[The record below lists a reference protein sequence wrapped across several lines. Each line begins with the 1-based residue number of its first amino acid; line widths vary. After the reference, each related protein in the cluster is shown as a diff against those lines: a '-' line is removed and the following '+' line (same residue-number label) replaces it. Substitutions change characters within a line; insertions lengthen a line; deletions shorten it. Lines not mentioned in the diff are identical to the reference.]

1 MVDLKYL
8 DRIKLSGRPLCQRI
22 IAAVWLTPNYKVFS
36 RVEIDIEGMEN
47 IPRDETVIFA
57 MNHTDRFNYWPFQY
71 SLWKKKYLFTTVW
84 VKGKYYKN
92 AVLARALD
100 SCNLIPVPSMKY
112 LIEEFY
118 KLRFRKKISDSDY
131 RALKD
136 LIDGKIKSG
145 ADLAAET
152 KTLIKE
158 NFAEF
163 IQNYHEKV
171 MEKVASLSLKALFEQ
186 KLNLIIFPEGTRSL
200 QLADGRTGLAQLA
213 LLTGKKVVPVGC
225 NNCENVYAG
234 SLPIAKTG
242 KIVYRVGEPISVCDR
257 LGPFRIEEEFKPFCR
272 ESQKRFKEQFEGA
285 TRIVMESI
293 GKMVDEKYKKYIS

>member
-1 MVDLKYL
+1 MSFNPVLFLLILLLRNMIDLKHL
-8 DRIKLSGRPLCQRI
+8 DKITLNGKPLGQRI
-22 IAAVWLTPNYKVFS
+22 IAAIWLTPNYKVFS

-71 SLWKKKYLFTTVW
+71 SLCKKKYLFTTVW

-92 AVLARALD
+92 ALLARALD

-171 MEKVASLSLKALFEQ
+171 MEKVAQ
-186 KLNLIIFPEGTRSL
+186 PEH
-200 QLADGRTGLAQLA
+200 
-213 LLTGKKVVPVGC
+213 
-225 NNCENVYAG
+225 E
-234 SLPIAKTG
+234 
-242 KIVYRVGEPISVCDR
+242 
-257 LGPFRIEEEFKPFCR
+257 GPL
-272 ESQKRFKEQFEGA
+272 
-285 TRIVMESI
+285 
-293 GKMVDEKYKKYIS
+293 